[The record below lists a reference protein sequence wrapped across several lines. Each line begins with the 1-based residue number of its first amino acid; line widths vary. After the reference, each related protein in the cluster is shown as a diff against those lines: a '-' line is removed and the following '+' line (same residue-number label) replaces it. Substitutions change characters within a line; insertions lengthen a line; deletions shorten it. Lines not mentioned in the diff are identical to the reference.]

1 MIIII
6 WLDLCYS
13 LDVQAWKSLIIY
25 FALIL
30 RRLYEE

>member
-1 MIIII
+1 MIII
-6 WLDLCYS
+6 WFDLRYS
-13 LDVQAWKSLIIY
+13 LDVCNKLESLIIY